1 MKLTSPLSLLLFLQ
15 LTSTAV
21 SLPLI
26 YAHGVSNNGHTPSTR
41 ILLDPHFPPH
51 QLDSSASQEE
61 ELIDNTPYTP
71 TSHIPTSEALLADK
85 PLSSSYLK
93 KLANQIPPLDTTL
106 DALPSKPTS
115 ALPNLR
121 KEDAERYWGSRH
133 DASEEDI
140 KTTTPYHKEA
150 GSDPESVY
158 SVYFIRSKTAST
170 SYVVREYSDVI
181 VIGIVLFFF
190 VIVLFL
196 EGLERIGDL
205 YVFRIYSASRLQKLQ
220 RLIVD
225 SRRSIFTGTYR
236 RRHGEIFLQDDEA
249 VACVVKTPFKLQPAP
264 PSKYKIQVESEKG
277 FESEASHY
285 DSDAAERV

>member
-61 ELIDNTPYTP
+61 ESIDNTPYTP

-205 YVFRIYSASRLQKLQ
+205 
-220 RLIVD
+220 
-225 SRRSIFTGTYR
+225 RSIFTGTCR

-264 PSKYKIQVESEKG
+264 PSKYKIRVESEKG
-277 FESEASHY
+277 FESEAFHY